1 VAVIA
6 TLAAFAA
13 AASLQPHGRLFFV
26 DRACTLHALRLPSRS
41 AVAAPRTRGCT
52 ALVSPGTA
60 PPGWSLWPRHT
71 TLAAWCEHGRVI
83 VAAPSGPELPMIGGC
98 APAWKPDGSITYVRR
113 GSIVQFPRTGRAVV
127 VRTASEL
134 TDALGSPV
142 EHVAWLTSRRFA
154 VATLHK
160 LAVFDGR
167 RLVAVRAIAPGV
179 DDLRAS
185 PRGSFLVVRRPNEVR
200 VYDARLRPQGG
211 FTSAAAVAWSP
222 DERWTAVS
230 DGTRVVLRRGRTRF
244 VLPLAAV
251 DLAWLR

>member
-1 VAVIA
+1 
-6 TLAAFAA
+6 
-13 AASLQPHGRLFFV
+13 
-26 DRACTLHALRLPSRS
+26 
-41 AVAAPRTRGCT
+41 
-52 ALVSPGTA
+52 
-60 PPGWSLWPRHT
+60 
-71 TLAAWCEHGRVI
+71 
-83 VAAPSGPELPMIGGC
+83 MIGGC